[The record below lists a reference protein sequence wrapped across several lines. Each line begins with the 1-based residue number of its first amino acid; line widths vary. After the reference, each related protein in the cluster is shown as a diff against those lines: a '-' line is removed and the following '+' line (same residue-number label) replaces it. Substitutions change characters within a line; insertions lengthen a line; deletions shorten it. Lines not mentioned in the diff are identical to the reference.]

1 MSGAAGMEGV
11 QGGFTSR
18 FVTSSDGLKLHA
30 RLYGQPVSG
39 RLPVL
44 CLPGLSRN
52 AGDFDVV
59 ARVLAAERQVV
70 ALDYRGRGLSD
81 RDPNWQNYA
90 LPVELNDLLAVTTV
104 LGLERAVFLGTS
116 RGGLLTMLTTAARPT
131 LIAGA
136 ILNDIGPVIDG
147 AGLARIKSYLGRLP
161 GPANWDEAVTLLKT
175 ISQSRFPALTDED
188 WRRQAGS
195 IWMER
200 DGRLDAAFDP
210 ALAKTLEAVNFDQPL
225 PTLWPQ
231 FDGLGAVPVMVIRGA
246 NSDILSEGT
255 VAAMAARRP
264 DLDILTV
271 PGQGHAPLLNDAP
284 SIARIQA
291 FVRRCD
297 AA

>member
-1 MSGAAGMEGV
+1 MEGV

-52 AGDFDVV
+52 AGDFDVL
-59 ARVLAAERQVV
+59 ARALAAERQVV

-104 LGLERAVFLGTS
+104 LGMERAVFLGTS

-161 GPANWDEAVTLLKT
+161 GPANWDEAVALLKT

-225 PTLWPQ
+225 PTSGHSSTGW
-231 FDGLGAVPVMVIRGA
+231 VPCRSWSSAGPIPT
-246 NSDILSEGT
+246 SC
-255 VAAMAARRP
+255 RR
-264 DLDILTV
+264 
-271 PGQGHAPLLNDAP
+271 AP
-284 SIARIQA
+284 SPPWRRGDRTSTSSPCRGRATRRCSLMRRRSPHPGLRA
-291 FVRRCD
+291 ARCD

>member
-1 MSGAAGMEGV
+1 M
-11 QGGFTSR
+11 
-18 FVTSSDGLKLHA
+18 
-30 RLYGQPVSG
+30 QPVSG

>member
-1 MSGAAGMEGV
+1 MDAGAADR
-11 QGGFTSR
+11 GFESR

-30 RLYGQPVSG
+30 RLYGGPVSG

-59 ARVLAAERQVV
+59 ARSLSGERLVV
-70 ALDYRGRGLSD
+70 AVDYRGRGLSD
-81 RDPNWQNYA
+81 HDPNWQNYA
-90 LPVELNDLLAVTTV
+90 LPVELDDLLAVTTA
-104 LGLERAVFLGTS
+104 LGIERAVFLGTS

-161 GPANWDEAVTLLKT
+161 GPANWDEAVALLKT
-175 ISQSRFPALTDED
+175 ISQSRFPALTEED

-195 IWMER
+195 IWMEK
-200 DGRLDAAFDP
+200 GGKPVAAFDP
-210 ALAKTLEAVNFDQPL
+210 ALAKTLEAVSFDQPL

-231 FDGLGAVPVMVIRGA
+231 FDGLGAVPVMVVRGA
-246 NSDILSEGT
+246 NSDILSEAT
-255 VAAMAARRP
+255 VAAMAQRRP

-271 PGQGHAPLLNDAP
+271 PGQGHAPLLTDAT
-284 SIARIQA
+284 SITRIHA

>member
-1 MSGAAGMEGV
+1 MSEMA
-11 QGGFTSR
+11 QGFESR
-18 FVTSSDGLKLHA
+18 FVTSSDGLQLHA
-30 RLYGQPVSG
+30 RLYGHPVTD

-52 AGDFDVV
+52 AGDFDMV
-59 ARVLAAERQVV
+59 ARSLAAERQVV

-90 LPVELNDLLAVTTV
+90 LPVELGDLLAVSTV
-104 LGLERAVFLGTS
+104 LGIERAVFLGTS
-116 RGGLLTMLTTAARPT
+116 RGGILTMLTTAARPT

-161 GPANWDEAVTLLKT
+161 GPANWGEAVALLKS

-188 WRRQAGS
+188 WRGQAGS

-200 DGRLDAAFDP
+200 DGKLEAAFDP

-231 FDGLGAVPVMVIRGA
+231 FDGLGGVPVMVIRGA

-271 PGQGHAPLLNDAP
+271 PGQGHAPLLTDP
-284 SIARIQA
+284 TSISRIQA

>member
-1 MSGAAGMEGV
+1 MEGV

-30 RLYGQPVSG
+30 RLYGQPVIG
-39 RLPVL
+39 RLPVM

-52 AGDFDVV
+52 SGDFDVV
-59 ARVLAAERQVV
+59 ARALAAERQVV

-161 GPANWDEAVTLLKT
+161 GPANWDEAVALLKT
-175 ISQSRFPALTDED
+175 ISQSRFPALTNDD

-200 DGRLDAAFDP
+200 DGRLEAAFDP

-264 DLDILTV
+264 NLDILTV

>member
-1 MSGAAGMEGV
+1 M
-11 QGGFTSR
+11 Q
-18 FVTSSDGLKLHA
+18 LHA
-30 RLYGQPVSG
+30 RIYGQPVSG
-39 RLPVL
+39 KLPVL

-59 ARVLAAERQVV
+59 ARALAPERHVV
-70 ALDYRGRGLSD
+70 AIDYRGRGLSD
-81 RDPNWQNYA
+81 NDPNWQNYA
-90 LPVELNDLLAVTTV
+90 LPVELSDLLAVTTV
-104 LGLERAVFLGTS
+104 LGIERAVFLGTS

-131 LIAGA
+131 LIGGA

-161 GPANWDEAVTLLKT
+161 GPANWDEAVALLKS
-175 ISQSRFPALTDED
+175 ISQSRFPALTEED

-195 IWMER
+195 IWSER
-200 DGRLDAAFDP
+200 DGKLQASFDP
-210 ALAKTLEAVNFDQPL
+210 ALARTLEAVNFDQPL

-231 FDGLGAVPVMVIRGA
+231 FDGLGDVPVMVIRGA
-246 NSDILSEGT
+246 NSDILSEAT

-271 PGQGHAPLLNDAP
+271 PGQGHAPLLTDAP
-284 SIARIQA
+284 SITRIQA

>member
-1 MSGAAGMEGV
+1 MEGV

-59 ARVLAAERQVV
+59 ARALAAERQVV

-161 GPANWDEAVTLLKT
+161 GPANWDEAVALLKT
-175 ISQSRFPALTDED
+175 ISQSRFPALADED
-188 WRRQAGS
+188 WQRQAGS

-200 DGRLDAAFDP
+200 NGRLEAAFDP

-271 PGQGHAPLLNDAP
+271 AGQGHAPLLNDAP

>member
-1 MSGAAGMEGV
+1 MEGV

-59 ARVLAAERQVV
+59 ARALAAERQVV

-200 DGRLDAAFDP
+200 EGRLEAAFDP

-284 SIARIQA
+284 SITRIQA

>member
-1 MSGAAGMEGV
+1 MEGV

-104 LGLERAVFLGTS
+104 LGLERGVFLGTS

>member
-1 MSGAAGMEGV
+1 MEGV

-59 ARVLAAERQVV
+59 ARALAAERQVV

-161 GPANWDEAVTLLKT
+161 GPANWDEAVALLKT

-200 DGRLDAAFDP
+200 EGRLEAAFDP

-271 PGQGHAPLLNDAP
+271 PGQGHAPLLNEAP
-284 SIARIQA
+284 SITRIQA
-291 FVRRCD
+291 FVWRCD

>member
-1 MSGAAGMEGV
+1 MEGV

-18 FVTSSDGLKLHA
+18 FVTSSDGLKIHA

-59 ARVLAAERQVV
+59 ARALAAERQVV

-104 LGLERAVFLGTS
+104 LGLEQAVFLGTS

-200 DGRLDAAFDP
+200 DGRLEAAFDP

-284 SIARIQA
+284 SITRIQA